1 MAMTAAQKAAA
12 AKLQAQAEA
21 QIAKLQAQQ
30 AALEQQQAAAAAQ
43 AAADKA
49 AATKQAAADRL
60 ETIRLQ
66 RIATQSGNN
75 PDNPMPSTAPAAG
88 MKWANYGGVWKEYAL
103 QPGDPGYVAPAAAG
117 GGGGGGGGGGNT
129 DNTAMIDALNKQAAA
144 TAAATKA
151 AADKIAA
158 DKLATKVK
166 AADAMAATF
175 KQYGLESL
183 GSFISGQ
190 IMADTSP
197 EALLIKLYDQ
207 PEYQARFPGMAA
219 LQKKN
224 RTITE
229 AEYIKL
235 ENSYA
240 ETLRFFDLPKGFMDD
255 RATFGKMIS
264 AEVSPKELQDR
275 AQIAQDLAKTTNP
288 AIRKAL
294 TDFYGVGEGGITA
307 YVLDSDKALPLIQK
321 QAKTATIAGV
331 GSAAGFAL
339 GNTESE
345 LMAAKGVYQAMN
357 ETDMTKA
364 FGAAAQLRDAQQ
376 RLAYLDR
383 TTYDKQE
390 ALAAGIE
397 GDQGAILASQKRA
410 QREVARFTGSSGVS
424 TQSLRSNTTSNI

>member
-1 MAMTAAQKAAA
+1 MALTAAQQKA
-12 AKLQAQAEA
+12 LAQAEA
-21 QIAKLQAQQ
+21 LKAKLEAQL
-30 AALEQQQAAAAAQ
+30 AAAEQQQAAIKAQQEADKQ
-43 AAADKA
+43 AAI
-49 AATKQAAADRL
+49 KQAAADRL
-60 ETIRLQ
+60 ERIRNE
-66 RIATQSGNN
+66 RIATQSGTN

-117 GGGGGGGGGGNT
+117 GGSSGGGNT
-129 DNTAMIDALNKQAAA
+129 DNTAMVDALNRQAAA

-151 AADKIAA
+151 AADEKAA
-158 DKLATKVK
+158 AIMSQKVK
-166 AADAMAATF
+166 AADAMSATF

-255 RATFGKMIS
+255 RATFGKMIAS
-264 AEVSPKELQDR
+264 EVSPKELQDR

-307 YVLDSDKALPLIQK
+307 YVLDADKALPLIQK

-331 GSAAGFAL
+331 GSAAGFSL

-410 QREVARFTGSSGVS
+410 QREVARFSGGSGVS
-424 TQSLRSNTTSNI
+424 AQSLRSNTTSNI

>member
-1 MAMTAAQKAAA
+1 
-12 AKLQAQAEA
+12 
-21 QIAKLQAQQ
+21 
-30 AALEQQQAAAAAQ
+30 
-43 AAADKA
+43 
-49 AATKQAAADRL
+49 
-60 ETIRLQ
+60 
-66 RIATQSGNN
+66 
-75 PDNPMPSTAPAAG
+75 
-88 MKWANYGGVWKEYAL
+88 
-103 QPGDPGYVAPAAAG
+103 
-117 GGGGGGGGGGNT
+117 
-129 DNTAMIDALNKQAAA
+129 
-144 TAAATKA
+144 
-151 AADKIAA
+151 
-158 DKLATKVK
+158 
-166 AADAMAATF
+166 MAATF

-255 RATFGKMIS
+255 RATFGKMIA

-307 YVLDSDKALPLIQK
+307 YVLDADKALPLIQK

-331 GSAAGFAL
+331 GSAAGFSL